1 MNSTICSSV
10 TSAIDADAANLP
22 SRSTV
27 TRSAIVRTAARS
39 CEMKM
44 TLEPWATTS
53 RMRSNRNCSSS
64 SGRKTVGSSSTST
77 DVVAPVRW
85 RYSRSSSAARA
96 IATSAWPT
104 GGSSLTIVRGSIVT
118 PYDSSI
124 VRAFAASARQLTRK
138 REYSWRAAAPTRFS
152 STVSGRRQAE
162 ILVDEA
168 EADVVEPARRHR
180 QRDRLAADHERSAG
194 LGLVHAG
201 EHLDQRG
208 LATAV
213 LAEQGVDLSVGH
225 GEIHAVE
232 CPSCPELLGDVR
244 RAREQT
250 PSGQVRACTALM
262 QCCRSRGRSS
272 PAGSRHRTRLRP
284 PRPSRR
290 RSRSSTDGTERRPRR
305 MG

>member
-1 MNSTICSSV
+1 MLRSISISRAMPSRLRSAGMNENPMPTALAGCCLVRSTSRPLIRVGAGGRPLRTEQQVRAPPRRPIRAGRPTRRSRRVPPRSRGSRTRSPASPDTTSCGSPDRSTTRSMWNWPPCSWSSRDFDGPTMNSTICSSV
-10 TSAIDADAANLP
+10 TSAIDAVAASLP

-53 RMRSNRNCSSS
+53 RMRSKRNFSSS

-124 VRAFAASARQLTRK
+124 VRAFA
-138 REYSWRAAAPTRFS
+138 
-152 STVSGRRQAE
+152 
-162 ILVDEA
+162 
-168 EADVVEPARRHR
+168 
-180 QRDRLAADHERSAG
+180 
-194 LGLVHAG
+194 
-201 EHLDQRG
+201 
-208 LATAV
+208 
-213 LAEQGVDLSVGH
+213 
-225 GEIHAVE
+225 
-232 CPSCPELLGDVR
+232 
-244 RAREQT
+244 
-250 PSGQVRACTALM
+250 
-262 QCCRSRGRSS
+262 
-272 PAGSRHRTRLRP
+272 RLRP
-284 PRPSRR
+284 PVDP
-290 RSRSSTDGTERRPRR
+290 EA
-305 MG
+305 